1 MLRHLLSCIREY
13 KKYAIAS
20 PFFIAL
26 EVVFEC
32 IIPLVTAKL
41 INQITAGCGMDVI
54 TRYGL
59 LLLLLAMASLCCGV
73 LAGRASATASA
84 GFAKN
89 LRHDLFYRVQ
99 EFSFSNIDRFSTA
112 SLITRLTTDVTN
124 VQMAFMMIVRVAVRA
139 PLMLVFAFAMAYVS
153 GGRLAFLFAGIIPVL
168 AVAFLLIF
176 RTVSPLFHRA
186 FRKYDDLNA
195 SVQENIKGIRVV
207 KSFVRAD
214 YEKQRFGAA
223 SDRLR
228 ADFTRAERIV
238 ALNAPLMQAAIYT
251 CNLLI
256 AYLGAKLIIRSGGTQ
271 LALGNMV
278 SLITYSIQ
286 ILMSLMMLSMIFIMI
301 TLSLESARRITEVLR
316 EQSDLVSPENAVTD
330 VPDGSIDF
338 ENVSFKYGADARNM
352 ALSGIDLHIPAG
364 ATVGVIGGTG
374 SGKTSLTQLICRL
387 YDATEGTV
395 RVGGVD
401 VRRYDLEA
409 LRNQV
414 AMVLQKNVL
423 FSGTIAENLR
433 WGKADATDDELRQV
447 CRLAQADE
455 FINSFPD
462 GYETHIEQGGA
473 NVSGGQR
480 QRLCIARALLKDPK
494 VLILDDSTS
503 AVDTRTD
510 ALLRAGLRSTLP
522 DTTKLIIAQRISSV
536 QDADMIVVLDGGRID
551 DCGTHDELMTRCAIY
566 REVAETQ
573 QKAGDDDAA

>member
-20 PFFIAL
+20 PLFIAM

-32 IIPLVTAKL
+32 VIPLVTANL

-59 LLLLLAMASLCCGV
+59 LLVLMAMGSLTCGV

-84 GFAKN
+84 GFARN
-89 LRHDLFYRVQ
+89 LRKDLFYRVQ

-112 SLITRLTTDVTN
+112 SLVTRLTTDVTN
-124 VQMAFMMIVRVAVRA
+124 VQMAFMMVIRVAVRA
-139 PLMLVFAFAMAYVS
+139 PLMLVFAFSMAYVS
-153 GGRLAFLFAGIIPVL
+153 GGKLAFVFAGVIPFL
-168 AVAFLLIF
+168 AAGFFMIF
-176 RTVSPLFHRA
+176 RKVSPMFRRV

-207 KSFVRAD
+207 KSFVRED
-214 YEKQRFGAA
+214 YERERFGAA

-228 ADFTRAERIV
+228 GEFTRAERIV
-238 ALNAPLMQAAIYT
+238 ALNSPLMQGAIYT
-251 CNLLI
+251 CNMLI
-256 AYLGAKLIIRSGGTQ
+256 AWFGAKAIIRSQGQ
-271 LALGNMV
+271 ILALGNMV
-278 SLITYSIQ
+278 SLLTYSIQ
-286 ILMSLMMLSMIFIMI
+286 ILMSLMMLSMIFIML
-301 TLSLESARRITEVLR
+301 TLSMEAARRITEVLD
-316 EQSDLVSPENAVTD
+316 EQSDLVSPPDAVTA

-338 ENVSFKYGADARNM
+338 ENVSFKYSADAKNR
-352 ALSGIDLHIPAG
+352 ALRDIDLHIPAG
-364 ATVGVIGGTG
+364 ATVGIIGGTG
-374 SGKTSLTQLICRL
+374 AGKTSLTQLICRL
-387 YDATEGTV
+387 YDVTEGAV
-395 RVGGVD
+395 RVGGID
-401 VRRYDLEA
+401 VREYDLDA

-433 WGKADATDDELRQV
+433 WGKADATQEELVRV
-447 CRLAQADE
+447 CKLAQADE
-455 FINSFPD
+455 FINTFPD
-462 GYETHIEQGGA
+462 GYESHIEQGGT

-494 VLILDDSTS
+494 ILILDDSTS

-510 ALLRAGLRSTLP
+510 ALLRAALRDTLP
-522 DTTKLIIAQRISSV
+522 NTTKIIIAQRISSV
-536 QDADMIVVLDGGRID
+536 QDADMIVVLDNGRVN
-551 DCGTHDELMTRCAIY
+551 DCGSHDELMARCEIY

-573 QKAGDDDAA
+573 QKAGEQDEA

>member
-13 KKYAIAS
+13 KKNAIAS
-20 PFFIAL
+20 PVFIAL

-32 IIPLVTAKL
+32 IIPLVTANL

-59 LLLLLAMASLCCGV
+59 SLVLLAMASLTCGV
-73 LAGRASATASA
+73 LSGRNSAIAAA
-84 GFAKN
+84 GFARN
-89 LRHDLFYRVQ
+89 LRRDLFFRVQ

-112 SLITRLTTDVTN
+112 SLVTRLTTDVTN
-124 VQMAFMMIVRVAVRA
+124 VQNAFMMIIRIAVRA
-139 PLMLVFAFAMAYVS
+139 PLMLVFAFSMAYIS
-153 GGRLAFLFAGIIPVL
+153 GGSLAFVFAGIIPVL
-168 AVAFLLIF
+168 GVAFFLIIRRVMPMF
-176 RTVSPLFHRA
+176 RRV

-207 KSFVRAD
+207 KSFVREG
-214 YEKQRFGAA
+214 YEQKRFGAA

-228 ADFTRAERIV
+228 ADFTDAEKIL

-251 CNLLI
+251 CNMLV
-256 AYLGAKLIIRSGGTQ
+256 AFFGARAIIRSHGEI

-278 SLITYSIQ
+278 SLLTYSIQ
-286 ILMSLMMLSMIFIMI
+286 ILMSLMMLSMIFVMI
-301 TLSLESARRITEVLR
+301 TLSLESARRIVEVLD
-316 EQSDLVSPENAVTD
+316 EKSDLVSPPDAVMA

-338 ENVSFKYGADARNM
+338 EHVGFKYGADAHNL
-352 ALSGIDLHIPAG
+352 ALEDISLHIPAG

-374 SGKTSLTQLICRL
+374 AGKTTLTQLICRL

-395 RVGGVD
+395 RVGGID
-401 VRRYDLEA
+401 VRRYDLET

-433 WGKADATDDELRQV
+433 WGKQDATEEELRQV
-447 CRLAQADE
+447 CRLAQAEE
-455 FINSFPD
+455 FIKTFPD
-462 GYETHIEQGGA
+462 GYETHIEQGGT

-510 ALLRAGLRSTLP
+510 ALLRTALRETLP
-522 DTTKLIIAQRISSV
+522 DTTKIIIAQRISSV
-536 QDADMIVVLDGGRID
+536 QDADMILVLDGGRVN
-551 DCGTHDELMTRCAIY
+551 DCGTHDELMARCEIY

-573 QKAGDDDAA
+573 QKAGESDEA

>member
-54 TRYGL
+54 LRYGL
-59 LLLLLAMASLCCGV
+59 LLVVMAMASLTCGV

-84 GFAKN
+84 GFARN
-89 LRHDLFYRVQ
+89 LRRDLFYRVQ
-99 EFSFSNIDRFSTA
+99 AFSFSNIDRFSTA
-112 SLITRLTTDVTN
+112 SLVTRLTTDVTN
-124 VQMAFMMIVRVAVRA
+124 VQMAFMMIIRVAVRA

-153 GGRLAFLFAGIIPVL
+153 GGSLAFVFAGIIPVL
-168 AVAFLLIF
+168 AAAFLMIF
-176 RTVSPLFHRA
+176 RRVSPMFRRV
-186 FRKYDDLNA
+186 FRKYDNLNA

-207 KSFVRAD
+207 KSFVRED
-214 YEKQRFGAA
+214 YEQARFGAA
-223 SDRLR
+223 SDQLR
-228 ADFTRAERIV
+228 KEFTDAEKIV
-238 ALNAPLMQAAIYT
+238 ALNAPLMQGAIYT
-251 CNLLI
+251 CNMLI
-256 AYLGAKLIIRSGGTQ
+256 AWFGAKAIIRSGGVK
-271 LALGNMV
+271 LALGNM
-278 SLITYSIQ
+278 
-286 ILMSLMMLSMIFIMI
+286 
-301 TLSLESARRITEVLR
+301 EVLD
-316 EQSDLVSPENAVTD
+316 EKSDLVSPADAVTA
-330 VPDGSIDF
+330 VPDGSVDF
-338 ENVSFKYGADARNM
+338 DRVSFKYGADARNL
-352 ALSGIDLHIPAG
+352 ALEDIDLHIPSG

-374 SGKTSLTQLICRL
+374 AGKTSLTQLICRL
-387 YDATEGTV
+387 YDVTAGAV
-395 RVGGVD
+395 RVGGID
-401 VRRYDLEA
+401 VRRYDLET

-433 WGKADATDDELRQV
+433 WGKADATQEELERV
-447 CRLAQADE
+447 CRLAQAEE
-455 FINSFPD
+455 FIKTFPD

-494 VLILDDSTS
+494 ILILDDSTS

-510 ALLRAGLRSTLP
+510 ALLRASLRETLP
-522 DTTKLIIAQRISSV
+522 NTTKIIIAQRISSV
-536 QDADMIVVLDGGRID
+536 QDADMIVVLDNGRVN
-551 DCGTHDELMTRCAIY
+551 DCGTHDELMARCEIY

-573 QKAGDDDAA
+573 QKAGDPDEA